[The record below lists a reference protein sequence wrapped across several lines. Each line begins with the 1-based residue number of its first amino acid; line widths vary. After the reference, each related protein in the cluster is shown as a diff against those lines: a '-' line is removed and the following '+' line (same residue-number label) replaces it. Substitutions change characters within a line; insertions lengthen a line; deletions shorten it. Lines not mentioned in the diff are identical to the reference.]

1 MAVLLRLVKIP
12 FRIVLVKISVAPDG
26 DFSPTME
33 GCRQLAV
40 FPYRAL
46 ALVKLGT
53 KGTRLA
59 IYGSYGYIPLLPH
72 CLSCEALLMNSTACH
87 VSVHNRINVV
97 IFICNEV
104 SPTNYLMQTTLGL
117 LCTIITLALGAT
129 SAVERRSAF
138 FDYLEKSGPSDP
150 VLTPSNAGYNSS
162 RNVNVKKRISY
173 LPAAIVFSTSPK
185 TYKNM

>member
-33 GCRQLAV
+33 GCRQLAGSG
-40 FPYRAL
+40 P
-46 ALVKLGT
+46 GQT
-53 KGTRLA
+53 WNQRLA